1 MSKFENYFSEKFKNL
16 EVETKNI
23 DELLKDGELYLISGD
38 FYGIQK
44 FIFDGLSSKN
54 AAKVL
59 RAKSAFIQL
68 FTEYITK
75 YICHKLKIDEKAIL
89 SVTAGK
95 FEILTSSFSE
105 DILKDIQKNINDYFI
120 KNFFGLSGM
129 NLCFV
134 KCSKDDFK
142 EISKYKKLRDK
153 ISKEIEKSK
162 FKKFNLLN
170 QNPILNYDTNITNQ
184 TLCKLCNF
192 RKNKKDYC
200 EVCDDFVKLGQ
211 KLTTSSIDEIVKSN
225 TLGLNIDD
233 FICDL
238 VLNEKIKSYIAKDD
252 KNKILDFEDLSKN
265 SKGLNAIAVLKA
277 DVDNMGN
284 FLKNSDVTNSFENFE
299 LFSKTMDNFFSLHIP
314 RIMKEKFK
322 NSYTVFAGGDDLFL
336 LGSWDTILELAR
348 FIENEFK
355 SFIKNK
361 DLTISFGIS
370 LAKASTPINY
380 LANHTEDLLSNAKA
394 IDDKKDA
401 ITLFDETVKWQSYKE
416 VFEKLMPVLE
426 NLKLED
432 DKTAFFYRLLD
443 FCQMSKDVE
452 NGDIKATIWKSK
464 LNYVFSRNMEN
475 MDTKIFKTLNECIE
489 KNPKESKIVLCE
501 FIYKRR
507 KR

>member
-1 MSKFENYFSEKFKNL
+1 MNRFENYFNENFKHL
-16 EVETKNI
+16 KVETKNI
-23 DELLKDGELYLISGD
+23 DELLKDGELYIISGD

-54 AAKVL
+54 AAKIL

-75 YICHKLKIDEKAIL
+75 YICKKLGIDEKAIL

-95 FEILTSSFSE
+95 FEIITSSFSE
-105 DILKDIQKNINDYFI
+105 SVLKDIQKNINDYFI

-134 KCSKDDFK
+134 KCTKDDFK
-142 EISKYKKLRDK
+142 QSLKYKNLREK

-162 FKKFNLLN
+162 FKKFDLIN
-170 QNPILNYDTNITNQ
+170 QNSVLNYDSTINNQ

-192 RKNKKDYC
+192 RKIKKEHC
-200 EVCDDFVKLGQ
+200 EVCEYFVKLGQ
-211 KLTTSSIDEIVKSN
+211 KLTTSKIDELIISDEF
-225 TLGLNIDD
+225 GIQIDS
-233 FICDL
+233 FVCDL
-238 VLNEKIKSYIAKDD
+238 VLDEKIKSYVARD
-252 KNKILDFEDLSKN
+252 NENRILEFEVLSKN
-265 SKGLNAIAVLKA
+265 SLGVNAIAVLKA

-299 LFSKTMDNFFSLHIP
+299 LFSKTMDSFFSLHIP
-314 RIMKEKFK
+314 RIMQEKFK

-336 LGSWDTILELAR
+336 LGSWNTILEFAR
-348 FIENEFK
+348 FIEKEFK

-380 LANHTEDLLSNAKA
+380 LANYTEELLSNAKA

-416 VFEKLMPVLE
+416 VFEKLMPTLE
-426 NLKLED
+426 NLKIED
-432 DKTAFFYRLLD
+432 DKTTFFYRLLD
-443 FCQMSKDVE
+443 FCQMSKDVI

-464 LNYVFSRNMEN
+464 LNYVFSRNMKN
-475 MDTKIFKTLNECIE
+475 IDTKVLNVLNHSIE
-489 KNPKESKIVLCE
+489 NAPKETKIVLCE

-507 KR
+507 K

>member
-16 EVETKNI
+16 EEKTKNI
-23 DELLKDGELYLISGD
+23 DELLNDDELYLISGD

-68 FTEYITK
+68 FTDYITK
-75 YICHKLKIDEKAIL
+75 YICDKLKIDEKAIL

-134 KCSKDDFK
+134 KCFKDDFK
-142 EISKYKKLRDK
+142 EISKYKSLRDK

-170 QNPILNYDTNITNQ
+170 QNPVLEANTNITNQ

-192 RKNKKDYC
+192 RKIEKVYC
-200 EVCDDFVKLGQ
+200 KVCEDFVSLGQ
-211 KLTTSSIDEIVKSN
+211 KLTTNNIGKPIKSSEFGIK
-225 TLGLNIDD
+225 IDD

-238 VLNEKIKSYIAKDD
+238 TLNEKIKSYVARDE
-252 KNKILDFEDLSKN
+252 KNDILEFENLSKN
-265 SKGLNAIAVLKA
+265 STGANAIAILKA

-299 LFSKTMDNFFSLHIP
+299 LFSKSMDNFFSLHIP
-314 RIMKEKFK
+314 RVMKEKFK

-380 LANHTEDLLSNAKA
+380 LASHTEELLSIAKA

-401 ITLFDETVKWQSYKE
+401 LTLFDETVKWQSYKK
-416 VFEKLMPVLE
+416 VFENLMPVLE

-443 FCQMSKDVE
+443 FCQMSKDVKV
-452 NGDIKATIWKSK
+452 GDIKATIWKSK
-464 LNYVFSRNMEN
+464 LNYVFSRNMKCI
-475 MDTKIFKTLNECIE
+475 DTKVFNTLNYSIE
-489 KNPKESKIVLCE
+489 NNPKEAKIVLCE